1 MNVALL
7 IPCTSKGRDEWTTMK
22 DTYLYNY
29 TLKTFLL
36 TQNKEYNYTFYI
48 GYDADDRIYS
58 KIEQQHIIKLFE
70 TVFKN
75 ITFQFILLSG
85 VEKGHVTKM
94 WNILFKQAYDDGC
107 NYFFQ
112 CGDDIYFKTNNWVKD
127 CITELQNNNNIGL
140 TGPLN
145 NNNRILTQAMISRTH
160 MEIFGYLFPEEIIN
174 WCCDDWYNFVYR
186 PNYFY
191 PLQQHFCSNEGGLPR
206 YEINNDEF
214 FVDDYANKVSQL
226 RKHASELAENDKQ
239 KINDY
244 LRRKKKST
252 KSVKV

>member
-1 MNVALL
+1 MNIALL
-7 IPCTSKGRDEWTTMK
+7 IPCTSKGRDEWITMK

-48 GYDADDRIYS
+48 GYDEEDRIYS
-58 KIEQQHIIKLFE
+58 KSSEQHVIKLFE

-75 ITFQFILLSG
+75 VTFKFILLSG

-107 NYFFQ
+107 EYFFQ
-112 CGDDIYFKTNNWVKD
+112 CGDDIYFKSNNWVKD
-127 CITELQNNNNIGL
+127 CITELQLHDNIGL

-160 MEIFGYLFPEEIIN
+160 MEIFGYFFPEEIIN

-191 PLQQHFCSNEGGLPR
+191 PLHQHFCSNEGGLPR
-206 YEINNDEF
+206 YEINNDVH
-214 FVDDYANKVSQL
+214 FVDDYPNKVSQL

-239 KINDY
+239 KIYDY
-244 LRRKKKST
+244 VAAKSQKIFKK
-252 KSVKV
+252 